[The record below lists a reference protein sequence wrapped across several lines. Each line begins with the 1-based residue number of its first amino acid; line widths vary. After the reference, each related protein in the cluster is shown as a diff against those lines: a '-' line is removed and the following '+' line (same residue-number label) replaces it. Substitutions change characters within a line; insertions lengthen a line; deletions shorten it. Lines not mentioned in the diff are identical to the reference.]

1 MFSHAGAA
9 AFKKDLANIR
19 TLCSAL
25 GNSQEKFKSIHI
37 AGTNGKGS
45 VSHLLA
51 AILQRSG
58 YKTGLYTSPHLVDFR
73 ERIKINGQMATREFV
88 VDFVEKNLDLI
99 RNIQPSFF
107 EITVAM
113 AFEWFASN
121 QVDVAV
127 VEVGLGG
134 RLDSTNI
141 LNPELSV
148 ITNISFD
155 HQHILGNSLQII
167 AGEKAGIIKPE
178 VPVVIGETHSQTKQV
193 FIEKANQCHSPIT
206 FADQKR
212 KILAL
217 DHQAGAMT
225 IRLQKQG
232 ETGIKEYKS
241 DLTGNYQAKNLVT
254 ALGATDVLQKEG
266 WSIEEK
272 NIHDALRQVKRLT
285 GLRGRW
291 EILGDHPLIIIDV
304 AHNPAGIA
312 EVMQQVKQLSFRKLF
327 IITGFVKDKQIEEI
341 LALFPGKAHYFFCNA
356 NIPRAMPAQELY
368 ELAIRK
374 GLTGEACPQVKAALE
389 KARKIA
395 SPEDVILACGSV
407 FLVGELLS

>member
-1 MFSHAGAA
+1 
-9 AFKKDLANIR
+9 
-19 TLCSAL
+19 
-25 GNSQEKFKSIHI
+25 
-37 AGTNGKGS
+37 
-45 VSHLLA
+45 
-51 AILQRSG
+51 
-58 YKTGLYTSPHLVDFR
+58 
-73 ERIKINGQMATREFV
+73 MATREFV